1 MQQNSFLS
9 KNKKKKKNIYNVCVC
24 VCVCKTRV
32 VLLLHCTEKVYSE
45 KGYLVFLR
53 TIFSVQHLNT
63 RIYTHI

>member
-1 MQQNSFLS
+1 MCVC
-9 KNKKKKKNIYNVCVC
+9 VCVC